1 MKKANQLGLY
11 DCSGNV
17 WEWCFKTGDRYMLKG
32 GSFYDFNEFC
42 LVNNRDR
49 DTAPNRKE
57 GNIGF
62 RIVRTKNKE

>member
-1 MKKANQLGLY
+1 MIVVEMF
-11 DCSGNV
+11 GNGV
-17 WEWCFKTGDRYMLKG
+17 FSGDRYMLKG

>member
-1 MKKANQLGLY
+1 
-11 DCSGNV
+11 
-17 WEWCFKTGDRYMLKG
+17 MLKG

-62 RIVRTKNKE
+62 RIVRTVKRIF